1 MVVVDTDI
9 LIWILR
15 GDLNVK
21 EKFKATVTNTGGEV
35 YITPVQAAEIYSGM
49 RPKER
54 EATESFMESLP
65 VLALDGETGKLAG
78 EFIRN
83 YGKSHNV
90 TLADAFI
97 AASVKARA
105 FTLWTLNKKHYPML
119 SAKEFFE
126 A

>member
-1 MVVVDTDI
+1 MVVVDTDV

-15 GDLNVK
+15 GDINIK
-21 EKFKATVTNTGGEV
+21 EKFKAAVLNTRGEV
-35 YITPVQAAEIYSGM
+35 YITPVQSAEIYSGM

-54 EATESFMESLP
+54 EETESFVEALP
-65 VLALDGETGKLAG
+65 VLVLDSEAGKLAG
-78 EFIRN
+78 KFIRD
-83 YGKSHNV
+83 YGKSHHV

-105 FTLWTLNKKHYPML
+105 FVLWTLNKKHYPML
-119 SAKEFFE
+119 AVKEFFE